1 MMNNGPLEQYKQD
14 ITKRVREYPNNRELQ
29 SASKA
34 FFDQIGIGKA
44 DYVYNFM
51 WLGVPIIQI
60 PQDLQALQEIIWQVK
75 PDLIIETGIAW
86 GGSLIFSASML
97 AILEACGEFEQGHAH
112 AIGIDIDIRS
122 HNKQML
128 AQHPL
133 AKKITL
139 LEGSSID
146 ENVIDQVY
154 RLAKNYR
161 RILICLDSN
170 HTHEHVLAEL
180 EAYAPLVS
188 HGSYCMVGDTI
199 IEDAPET
206 MVSQRPWGKGNSPKS
221 AVWEYLEKLQS
232 HPKLGFDGK
241 PLQFDIDR
249 HIENKIVLTGSPDGY
264 LRRI

>member
-1 MMNNGPLEQYKQD
+1 MA
-14 ITKRVREYPNNRELQ
+14 RR
-29 SASKA
+29 
-34 FFDQIGIGKA
+34 
-44 DYVYNFM
+44 
-51 WLGVPIIQI
+51 
-60 PQDLQALQEIIWQVK
+60 
-75 PDLIIETGIAW
+75 IEMI
-86 GGSLIFSASML
+86 
-97 AILEACGEFEQGHAH
+97 
-112 AIGIDIDIRS
+112 
-122 HNKQML
+122 
-128 AQHPL
+128 
-133 AKKITL
+133 
-139 LEGSSID
+139 EGSSVAPEI
-146 ENVIDQVY
+146 VAQVQQVARGY
-154 RLAKNYR
+154 D
-161 RILICLDSN
+161 RILVCLDSN

-188 HGSYCMVGDTI
+188 RGSYCMVGDTI